1 MNKREIKG
9 SRSKM
14 MQQQKRGSHQV
25 NIPRRP
31 RVAIIAGSRKTAGE
45 IVDQL
50 NGLFGQWIDFSGIPI
65 KDWGDQ
71 DIDFDMV
78 LISTHTIFLR
88 NTPPWIKP
96 GTVILVIRR
105 TLTLGS
111 WENVM
116 AIPTGT
122 RLLLV
127 NDEKDSAE
135 EAIALLYELG
145 ARHIECVAYYPGV
158 ALSEQLP
165 IAITPGESHLVPDY
179 VNQIVDI
186 GGRVVDVGTM
196 VDMLTQLNLL
206 NGTTRNILS
215 RYAENIVSRSQGLE
229 LTMKGLIHTK
239 KMLQQTLNMVQ
250 DVVIGY
256 DQHGSITLF
265 NQEARAFFSCTAEE
279 AQDVTRLLKQ
289 EGAECPSFEEE
300 WKDVLTQIKK
310 QKVILNNQH
319 IITNGRMTGGVL
331 TLKVAKRVE
340 ELELK
345 LRFQPKGHVAKF
357 GFHDLVTVSEKM
369 KQIVQRAKKMA
380 STDLNVLILGESGTG
395 KELFAHAIH
404 QSSKRAN
411 YPFVAVNCSALPD
424 NLLESELFG
433 YEDGAFTGAKKGGK
447 PGLFEEAHKGT
458 IFLDEIGDIS
468 PSLQSRLL
476 RVIQQKEVLKVGG
489 TRLFPIDVR
498 IIAATNRDLSKLVS
512 EGTFRDDLY
521 YRLRVLQL
529 DIPPLRERPED
540 IPYLATWFLERRG
553 AHPGHV
559 HQLKDALMQYPWPGN
574 VRELENTMEYIAF
587 MNEGSETLEDIP
599 PFLQGSADSLS
610 DRMTP
615 HPDLQEL
622 PSEKRETLIL
632 QLIHQ
637 GRVNGQNTGRRAL
650 VRRARENGYVV
661 TESDMRKALDHL
673 RAAGLI
679 EVTPGRAGCKLTS
692 KGSAYLQEC

>member
-1 MNKREIKG
+1 MNNT
-9 SRSKM
+9 S
-14 MQQQKRGSHQV
+14 
-25 NIPRRP
+25 RP
-31 RVAIIAGSRKTAGE
+31 RVAIIAGSRKTADE
-45 IVDQL
+45 IVGQL
-50 NGLFGQWIDFSGIPI
+50 NGLFRHIIEFMGFPM
-65 KDWGDQ
+65 KDWEEQ
-71 DIDFDMV
+71 DAEFDMV
-78 LISTHTIFLR
+78 LISTHTIFTR
-88 NTPPWIKP
+88 AAPPWIKP

-105 TLTLGS
+105 TLTLSS
-111 WENVM
+111 WEDVM

-145 ARHIECVAYYPGV
+145 ARHIECVAYYPG
-158 ALSEQLP
+158 AELPEQLSV
-165 IAITPGESHLVPDY
+165 AVSPGESHLVPSY

-186 GGRVVDVGTM
+186 GGRVVDVSTL
-196 VDMLTQLNLL
+196 VDMLTHFNLL
-206 NGTTRNILS
+206 NGATRNILS
-215 RYAENIVSRSQGLE
+215 KYAEKIVSRSQGLE

-239 KMLQQTLNMVQ
+239 KMLEQTLNMVQ
-250 DVVIGY
+250 DVVIAY
-256 DQHGSITLF
+256 DQLGNITLF
-265 NQEARAFFSCTAEE
+265 NQEAKTFFSCSAEE
-279 AQDVTRLLKQ
+279 AQHVKRLLKQ
-289 EGAECPSFEEE
+289 EGVECPSLWEE
-300 WKDVLTQIKK
+300 WKDVLTQVKK

-319 IITNGRMTGGVL
+319 TMIDGRMTGGVL

-345 LRFQPKGHVAKF
+345 IRFHPKGHESKF
-357 GFHDLVTVSEKM
+357 GFDDLITVSERM

-380 STDLNVLILGESGTG
+380 YTDLNVLILGESGTG

-404 QSSKRAN
+404 QSSNRAKS
-411 YPFVAVNCSALPD
+411 PFVAVNCSALPD

-498 IIAATNRDLSKLVS
+498 VIAATNRDLSKMVA
-512 EGTFRDDLY
+512 EGKFRDDLY

-540 IPYLATWFLERRG
+540 IPHLATWFLERRG
-553 AHPGHV
+553 ANPGHAY
-559 HQLKDALMQYPWPGN
+559 QLKDALMRYPWPGN
-574 VRELENTMEYIAF
+574 VRELENTMEYVAC
-587 MNEGSETLEDIP
+587 MNQESEALDDIPMFLLDQTESSFFPITPTLE
-599 PFLQGSADSLS
+599 
-610 DRMTP
+610 
-615 HPDLQEL
+615 LQEL
-622 PSEKRETLIL
+622 SNDQREAAVLRLI
-632 QLIHQ
+632 QQ

-650 VRRARENGYVV
+650 VKSARDNGYLIS
-661 TESDMRKALDHL
+661 ESEMRKTMDKL
-673 RAAGLI
+673 RETGLI
-679 EVTPGRAGCKLTS
+679 DVSPGRAGSKLTN
-692 KGSAYLQEC
+692 KGMKVLQEL